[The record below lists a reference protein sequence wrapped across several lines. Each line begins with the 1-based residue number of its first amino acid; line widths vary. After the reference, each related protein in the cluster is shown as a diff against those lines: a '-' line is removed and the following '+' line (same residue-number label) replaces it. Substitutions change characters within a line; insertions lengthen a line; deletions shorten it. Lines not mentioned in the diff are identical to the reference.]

1 MDSRLLTVL
10 AAALLAASC
19 SPKQAEP
26 APAAEPPA
34 AAPAAAPVQTP
45 PPVEVAPL
53 PQPTPAQ
60 TAPVTPPDQA
70 SPEAAAEVARE
81 YFALLGARQY
91 GMAWDLWAGEGSASG
106 VMRGDFAN
114 HYTKYATYKA
124 TIGTTGQQQ
133 GAAGSSYID
142 FPVKVDATLKNGGVE
157 HLAGTVTLKRV
168 NDVPGSTDA
177 QRHWHIATVD
187 LKPTP

>member
-1 MDSRLLTVL
+1 MDSRLPTLI

-26 APAAEPPA
+26 APAAPVETPAPA
-34 AAPAAAPVQTP
+34 AAPAQPAAP
-45 PPVEVAPL
+45 APL
-53 PQPTPAQ
+53 PQPTPAE
-60 TAPVTPPDQA
+60 TAPVTPPNEA

-81 YFALLGARQY
+81 YFALLGARQF
-91 GMAWDLWAGEGSASG
+91 GMAWDLWVGEGSASG

-114 HYTKYATYKA
+114 HYTKYATYNA
-124 TIGTTGQQQ
+124 TVGKPGPQQ

-142 FPVKVDATLKNGGVE
+142 FPVKVDATLKSGGAE
-157 HLAGTVTLKRV
+157 HLAGTVTLRRV

-177 QRHWHIATVD
+177 QRHWHIQAVD
-187 LKPTP
+187 LKPVP